1 MKILVAGAQGFV
13 GRALCPAL
21 VAAGHVVRAGARRPS
36 ATTPGRD
43 RPDHGEPGQG
53 EPGQGEPGQI
63 APVHF
68 DLDDESTL
76 RPALQGVDAVV
87 WLVHGLQHASFASWE
102 ETVAA
107 RFAAAARDTGLRR
120 LVYLGGVL
128 PTTLT
133 AAGRVPAAPSEHLR
147 ARQRTGERLREAAA
161 SVLELRAGII
171 VGGGG
176 ASFRLLRDLAVRAPL
191 LVRVPWLAAEQQPV
205 ALADVVAALVAVVDR
220 DVAGVLDVPGPTIVT
235 TEALLRRT
243 AALLGRQVRFVDV
256 RLPPALVV
264 EAAARLTRADGN
276 VVRGILGG
284 VDAVDLVAP
293 DDGVFALV
301 PGLPRTPL
309 DVALRSALVAEE
321 RSVGPATAAIEE
333 ALGLVWGHR

>member
-36 ATTPGRD
+36 AATPG
-43 RPDHGEPGQG
+43 HGEP
-53 EPGQGEPGQI
+53 
-63 APVHF
+63 VRL
-68 DLDDESTL
+68 DLNDDTTL
-76 RPALQGVDAVV
+76 RPALQGVDAVI
-87 WLVHGLQHASFASWE
+87 WLVHGLQRASFASWE
-102 ETVAA
+102 EAVAA

-120 LVYLGGVL
+120 IVYLGGVL

-147 ARQRTGERLREAAA
+147 ARQRTGERLREAAP

-176 ASFRLLRDLAVRAPL
+176 ASFRLLRDLAVRAPVM
-191 LVRVPWLAAEQQPV
+191 VRVPWLAAEQQPV
-205 ALADVVAALVAVVDR
+205 ALTDVIAALVAVVGR
-220 DVAGVLDVPGPTIVT
+220 DATGVLDVPGPTIVT

-256 RLPPALVV
+256 RVPAALVV
-264 EAAARLTRADGN
+264 EAAARLTRADDN

-293 DDGVFALV
+293 GEGVFAAV

-309 DVALRSALVAEE
+309 DVALRDALVAEE
-321 RSVGPATAAIEE
+321 RSVGAATAAVEE
-333 ALGLVWGHR
+333 LLGLVWGHR